1 MLIPV
6 ILSGGSGTRLWPLS
20 RKLFPKQ
27 LMPLFGGRKS
37 LLQTT
42 VARVAAIA
50 EAGPPLV
57 VTNEAYRFMVA
68 HQLAAMGRVQAT
80 IMLEPEGR
88 NTAPAVAVA
97 ALFAQGRDPEAELLI
112 LPADHF
118 VGDTAR
124 FAATVADGRRL
135 SRDGA
140 IVTFGVR
147 PDKPET
153 GYGYI
158 KREPVPL
165 ADCPTAHPV
174 SAFIEKPD
182 FATAIGYVE
191 SGDYYWNSGI
201 FLARAATLLDELD
214 RFAPDIM
221 AACRQAMDAATTD
234 LGFLRLDAA
243 SFAGCPSDSID
254 YAVMEKTDKAVV
266 VPLDCGWSDVGS
278 WAALHD
284 VREKDAADNVLIGDV
299 VATGSRHCYF
309 HSTTRLVAAMDVE
322 NLALVET
329 KDAILVAPLDK
340 VQHVKELVARL
351 KEDDRQEVE
360 AHCKVYRPWGHYEGI
375 DSGNRYNV
383 KRIVVYPG
391 QTLSLQKHH
400 HRAEHWVIV
409 KGTAIVTKGTE
420 EIMLSED
427 QSIYIPLGSLHRLH
441 NPGKVDLELIEIQT
455 GSYLGEDDI
464 VRYDD
469 VYGR

>member
-27 LMPLFGGRKS
+27 LMPLFGGDKS

-42 VARVAAIA
+42 AARAAAIA
-50 EAGPPLV
+50 GAAPPV
-57 VTNEAYRFMVA
+57 IVTNEAYRFMVA
-68 HQLAAMGRVQAT
+68 HQLSAMGRSDAA
-80 IMLEPEGR
+80 IILEPQAR

-97 ALFAQGRDPEAELLI
+97 ALFALAGDREADLLI

-124 FAATVADGRRL
+124 FAAAVDEGRRL
-135 SRDGA
+135 ARDGA

-158 KREPVPL
+158 QREAASL
-165 ADCPTAHPV
+165 DGSTTAHRV
-174 SAFIEKPD
+174 AAFIEKPD
-182 FATAIGYVE
+182 LDTARDYVA
-191 SGDYYWNSGI
+191 SGDYAWNSGI
-201 FLARAATLLDELD
+201 FLARADTWLAELD
-214 RFAPDIM
+214 RFAPSIVD
-221 AACRQAMDAATTD
+221 ACRQALDAAVKD
-234 LGFLRLDAA
+234 LDFLRLDAA
-243 SFAGCPSDSID
+243 AFAGCPSDSID

-278 WAALHD
+278 WAALRD
-284 VREKDAADNVLIGDV
+284 VRDKDADGNVLIGDV
-299 VATGSRHCYF
+299 VATDSRNCYL
-309 HSTTRLVAAMDVE
+309 HATTRLVAAMGVE
-322 NLALVET
+322 DLALVET
-329 KDAILVAPLDK
+329 KDAILVAPLDR
-340 VQHVKELVARL
+340 VQQVKELVARL
-351 KEDDRQEVE
+351 KEDGRQEVE

-409 KGTAIVTKGTE
+409 KGTAVVTKGTE
-420 EIMLSED
+420 EILLSED